1 MRKKENLLR
10 EVILNDRL
18 MLSRD
23 TADMICYDLKTVLSE
38 YFNLLGDVSISV
50 EPEKDFYKITVI
62 TSAVAIKSFG
72 IIK

>member
-1 MRKKENLLR
+1 MRKRENLLR

-50 EPEKDFYKITVI
+50 EPEKDFYKIQHQLMRFLEKVHYQL
-62 TSAVAIKSFG
+62 G
-72 IIK
+72 

>member
-1 MRKKENLLR
+1 MTGKKRLQEIINS
-10 EVILNDRL
+10 DRL
-18 MLSRD
+18 LLSND
-23 TADMICYDLKTVLSE
+23 TSEMICYDLKTVLSE

-50 EPEKDFYKITVI
+50 EPEKDFYKISVT

>member
-1 MRKKENLLR
+1 MRKKDNLLR

-18 MLSRD
+18 ILSRVS
-23 TADMICYDLKTVLSE
+23 ADMFCNDLKTVLNE

-50 EPEKDFYKITVI
+50 EPEKDFYKITVF